1 MGFAVEMPDGCRY
14 RMKRLVGK
22 VPQKAGTL
30 LQQLHHQP
38 IQANLTVLH
47 AGEKSPAHQ
56 FLPVGGELVQLSQD
70 APGVTAVGL
79 YRPDGKQNRRRV
91 LIVGNGGEDFFV
103 GVAVKNAAEKA
114 LEAAVIGV
122 DHFVHRAPPDLNG
135 IVEQRKLSHLRL
147 GQQGLLHGDEV
158 SQKAVLRE
166 AQTVGHAAIGGEEI
180 LRPLHDHT

>member
-22 VPQKAGTL
+22 VPQKTGTFP
-30 LQQLHHQP
+30 QQLYHQP
-38 IQANLTVLH
+38 VQADLAFLH
-47 AGEKSPAHQ
+47 AGEKPPTYQLLS
-56 FLPVGGELVQLSQD
+56 VGGELVQFSQD
-70 APGVTAVGL
+70 PSGVAAVGADC
-79 YRPDGKQNRRRV
+79 PDGKQNRRRV

-103 GVAVKNAAEKA
+103 GVA
-114 LEAAVIGV
+114 
-122 DHFVHRAPPDLNG
+122 APPDLNG

>member
-22 VPQKAGTL
+22 VPQKTGTFP
-30 LQQLHHQP
+30 QQLYHQP
-38 IQANLTVLH
+38 VQADLAFLH
-47 AGEKSPAHQ
+47 AGEKPPTYQLLS
-56 FLPVGGELVQLSQD
+56 VGGELVQFSQD
-70 APGVTAVGL
+70 PSGVAAVGADC
-79 YRPDGKQNRRRV
+79 PDGKQNRRRV

-122 DHFVHRAPPDLNG
+122 DHFVHRAPSDLNG

-166 AQTVGHAAIGGEEI
+166 AQTVGHAAIGGEKI